1 MSHMKKKIVA
11 KIILTL
17 LILTTIFTAQAASP
31 YTLKRA
37 VNKHLALENP
47 DRYDF
52 LVMHLLRLLKTK
64 QITVA
69 QFADGKSLVISAIHN
84 NQTALDDL
92 YSELNAILKKAPR
105 TILYQTT
112 RLDADSKIDSVRTPR
127 ATGADST
134 H

>member
-1 MSHMKKKIVA
+1 
-11 KIILTL
+11 
-17 LILTTIFTAQAASP
+17 
-31 YTLKRA
+31 
-37 VNKHLALENP
+37 
-47 DRYDF
+47 
-52 LVMHLLRLLKTK
+52 MHLLRLLKTK
-64 QITVA
+64 QITLA

-112 RLDADSKIDSVRTPR
+112 RVDADSKIDSVRTPR